1 MKRFIAGVAVLAFLG
16 SCGNKKAR
24 MNPFAAITSEIDSVI
39 HKKDTLLEEN
49 KFTGPIPIEAD
60 DSFDDFIYTFAF
72 DDALQ
77 RQRVLFPLP
86 YYNGEALSKI
96 EENHWKHDDLFTKQS
111 FYTLLFEREE
121 DMDLV
126 GGNALTSVQVEWI
139 FMPKRMVKRY
149 YFERIKGAWILQ
161 SIRLQPIVSTENE
174 DFVAFF
180 DRFSTDSVFQSQRIR
195 QPLQFVTTDPDD
207 DFSVIETT
215 LDLNQ
220 WFAFK
225 PTLPIDKL
233 SNINYGQKNDGQS
246 PYKIL
251 ALKGIGNGFSNIL
264 YFQRK
269 ADGNWELYKFE
280 DTSI

>member
-60 DSFDDFIYTFAF
+60 DSFDDFIYTFAS

-149 YFERIKGAWILQ
+149 YFERIKGLGY
-161 SIRLQPIVSTENE
+161 SNP
-174 DFVAFF
+174 FVCN
-180 DRFSTDSVFQSQRIR
+180 
-195 QPLQFVTTDPDD
+195 P
-207 DFSVIETT
+207 
-215 LDLNQ
+215 
-220 WFAFK
+220 
-225 PTLPIDKL
+225 
-233 SNINYGQKNDGQS
+233 
-246 PYKIL
+246 
-251 ALKGIGNGFSNIL
+251 
-264 YFQRK
+264 
-269 ADGNWELYKFE
+269 
-280 DTSI
+280 

>member
-60 DSFDDFIYTFAF
+60 DSFDDFIYTFAS

-233 SNINYGQKNDGQS
+233 SNINYGQKKDGQS

>member
-60 DSFDDFIYTFAF
+60 DSFDDFIYTFAS

-161 SIRLQPIVSTENE
+161 SIRLQPILSTENE